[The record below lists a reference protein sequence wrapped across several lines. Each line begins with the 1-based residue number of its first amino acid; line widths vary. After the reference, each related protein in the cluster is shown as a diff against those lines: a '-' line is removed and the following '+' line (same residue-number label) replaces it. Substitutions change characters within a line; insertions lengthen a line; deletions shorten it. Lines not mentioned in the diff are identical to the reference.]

1 MERKLN
7 WDKWKIL
14 TRVNSKNIC
23 LVERC
28 MKSVQIRS
36 FSGPY
41 FPLFGLNTGKHGPE
55 KTPYLDTFDAVN
67 LIVIPSFFI
76 QKNDISENVRYLI
89 TLSFQEHYRE
99 VQNRNKRF
107 FLASCFRNIVV
118 NQETLPTLIP
128 SQNEVTFR
136 DYLETLLTSKMKL
149 FEKIVNSNDP
159 SKISQK
165 GSILNIWQGSEY
177 DY

>member
-1 MERKLN
+1 M
-7 WDKWKIL
+7 
-14 TRVNSKNIC
+14 SKYG
-23 LVERC
+23 V
-28 MKSVQIRS
+28 
-36 FSGPY
+36 FSCPY
-41 FPLFGLNTGKHGPE
+41 FPVFGPNTEKYGPE

-89 TLSFQEHYRE
+89 TLSFQEHYRD

-128 SQNEVTFR
+128 S
-136 DYLETLLTSKMKL
+136 
-149 FEKIVNSNDP
+149 
-159 SKISQK
+159 
-165 GSILNIWQGSEY
+165 
-177 DY
+177 